1 MSGYYDR
8 DRSPPGSNTTRNAAG
23 TMNYPTPYLGNTAE
37 YLVSGWPYVKR
48 IVNGDGTTRTHT
60 INFNYVTSELKIQ
73 AINQDITITLQD
85 SSDTFIV
92 KDDTTMTL
100 PVKCTK
106 LSFQVKTIG
115 NGITVIAALTNIPAS
130 QYPSATDGWVG
141 ATTSKDPS

>member
-8 DRSPPGSNTTRNAAG
+8 DRSPPGSSTRTAAG
-23 TMNYPTPYLGNTAE
+23 TMNYPGTYIGNTAE

-48 IVNGDGTTRTHT
+48 IVNPDGNTRTHT
-60 INFNYVTSELKIQ
+60 VNFNYVTSELKIQ
-73 AINQDITITLQD
+73 AVNQDITITLQD

-92 KDDTTMTL
+92 KDDTTITL

-106 LSFQVKTIG
+106 LSFQVTTIG
-115 NGITVIAALTNIPAS
+115 NGITVIASLTNIPAS

-141 ATTSKDPS
+141 ATVTSAT